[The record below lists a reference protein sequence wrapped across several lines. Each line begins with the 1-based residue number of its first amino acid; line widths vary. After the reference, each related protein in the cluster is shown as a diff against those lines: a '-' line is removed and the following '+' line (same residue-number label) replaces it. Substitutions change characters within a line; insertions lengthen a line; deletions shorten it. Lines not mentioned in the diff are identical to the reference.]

1 MFGEVRGD
9 EIVSVGRRLQ
19 RDPDHTHLGAAVG
32 IEGDEGGIGTL
43 ANEATRGVVE
53 FHALFYG
60 RAWQFIP
67 CTPAMRQI

>member
-1 MFGEVRGD
+1 VFGEVRGD

-32 IEGDEGGIGTL
+32 IEGDQRGVGTL

-53 FHALFYG
+53 SHASFY
-60 RAWQFIP
+60 RHASRFIP
-67 CTPAMRQI
+67 VIQLE